1 MVLLTAYGCGPY
13 GAKYENHQNLYQR
26 PTYKGLQ
33 GIQGSPRP
41 TAEPSIINKNTFQG
55 RWLSRFPEGRL
66 SEGSAEHGL
75 IYSTQRPHRSRHLG
89 LFPNAKQLT
98 TFAALSCCDGSRSF
112 LFSGCDNTA
121 AKLLKWWVYHVA
133 SPVGLVRASQ
143 PSRLRIPHSS
153 CVKVGGS
160 SEKWEPYDAKV
171 SRTVLREGLE

>member
-26 PTYKGLQ
+26 PTYKGACTGHSLPLVTQ
-33 GIQGSPRP
+33 KGLIGIQGSPRP

-66 SEGSAEHGL
+66 SEGSAEHDL

-121 AKLLKWWVYHVA
+121 AKLLKCL
-133 SPVGLVRASQ
+133 GIR
-143 PSRLRIPHSS
+143 
-153 CVKVGGS
+153 
-160 SEKWEPYDAKV
+160 
-171 SRTVLREGLE
+171 